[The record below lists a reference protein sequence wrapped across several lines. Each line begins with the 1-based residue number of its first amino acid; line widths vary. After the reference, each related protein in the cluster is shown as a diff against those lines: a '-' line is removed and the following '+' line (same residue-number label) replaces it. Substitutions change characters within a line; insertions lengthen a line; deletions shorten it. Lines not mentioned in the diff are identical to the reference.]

1 MTDPTAASGHQEHAL
16 LTSTTPTV
24 AHLSRLAQLGE
35 QLAHISG
42 ELVELLHHD
51 GVTHDL
57 NGAEHDAL
65 RAVASAVRT
74 AGGDVAL
81 VATAAHHRL
90 RLADA

>member
-1 MTDPTAASGHQEHAL
+1 MTNPTAASGHQEHAL

-24 AHLSRLAQLGE
+24 AHLSRLAQIGE
-35 QLAHISG
+35 QLAHLSG

-57 NGAEHDAL
+57 NGAEQDAL
-65 RAVASAVRT
+65 RNAASTART
-74 AGGDVAL
+74 AGGDVVLA
-81 VATAAHHRL
+81 ATAAHHRV